1 MTVSFINVV
10 GSQELSSHSE
20 SVWPPISLSDMTP
33 NNQHHSG
40 GPSERDQAW
49 TRLQQLAV
57 AYGEALAAEDRQ
69 RLIVV
74 RQQHDALY
82 LDSALPHSRS

>member
-1 MTVSFINVV
+1 MA
-10 GSQELSSHSE
+10 
-20 SVWPPISLSDMTP
+20 PISLSDMTP
-33 NNQHHSG
+33 NNQHYSG
-40 GPSERDQAW
+40 PSSERDQAW
-49 TRLQQLAV
+49 TRLLQLAV

-69 RLIVV
+69 QLIVV